1 MSLCS
6 RYPIT
11 FLRTRKFGS
20 GPSSVT
26 ASFATAIVAAGCGD
40 DEETAYCVDENDEV
54 VGQAPRG
61 EAYARRLRH
70 RCVFILA
77 RDPDDR
83 IFVHRRTAQKLVF
96 PSMYDM
102 FVGGVVGAGE
112 SYQEAAL
119 REAHARGRSPQPALA
134 LVWLAEGKVRAA
146 AAAIKAALDEGLAQI
161 KEIPVLTVSAKTGK
175 GIDQL
180 LGAAA
185 SARRASRIGPLEAL
199 RVCG

>member
-1 MSLCS
+1 MVDQQPRS
-6 RYPIT
+6 
-11 FLRTRKFGS
+11 
-20 GPSSVT
+20 
-26 ASFATAIVAAGCGD
+26 A
-40 DEETAYCVDENDEV
+40 DELLDIVDENDEV
-54 VGQAPRG
+54 VGQALRG

-119 REAHARGRSPQPALA
+119 REAEEELGVQGLPAPAPLFRFLYETPEHTWWSAVYEVRCDQPVRPQVEEVAWHTFLTEEELGRRLSEWSWVPDGVVAWRRLLA
-134 LVWLAEGKVRAA
+134 WGKESAEKH
-146 AAAIKAALDEGLAQI
+146 
-161 KEIPVLTVSAKTGK
+161 
-175 GIDQL
+175 
-180 LGAAA
+180 
-185 SARRASRIGPLEAL
+185 
-199 RVCG
+199 